1 MTLSQRIIEELRTAP
16 SGQGAEI
23 CAFDE
28 KLWVEVELADS
39 GRLGCL
45 LDRLDVQPGGGCNLN
60 IDPIRMTQKITY
72 LEEELEIIEVEGQG
86 RRTVLRSAPP
96 RKEDQ
101 TTSFFEMVLDPAK
114 GLSLVRY
121 RYDPGMGERT
131 PVSAPLARETLERL
145 VDDLINLAQE
155 SKL

>member
-1 MTLSQRIIEELRTAP
+1 MTLSQRIIEELRTTP
-16 SGQGAEI
+16 SGQAAEI

-45 LDRLDVQPGGGCNLN
+45 LDRLDVQPGGGCHLN
-60 IDPIRMTQKITY
+60 IDPVRMTQKITY

-86 RRTVLRSAPP
+86 GRTILRSAPP

-101 TTSFFEMVLDPAK
+101 ITSFFEMVLDPAK
-114 GLSLVRY
+114 GLSLLRY
-121 RYDPGMGERT
+121 RYDPDMGERT
-131 PVSAPLARETLERL
+131 PVSVPLARDTLERL

>member
-16 SGQGAEI
+16 SGQAAQI

-28 KLWVEVELADS
+28 KLWMEVELADS

-45 LDRLDVQPGGGCNLN
+45 LDRLDVQPGGGCHLN
-60 IDPIRMTQKITY
+60 IDPVRMTQEITY

-86 RRTVLRSAPP
+86 GRTILRSAPP

-101 TTSFFEMVLDPAK
+101 ITSFFEMVLDPAK
-114 GLSLVRY
+114 GLSLLRY
-121 RYDPGMGERT
+121 RYDPDMGERT
-131 PVSAPLARETLERL
+131 PVSVPLARDTLERL
-145 VDDLINLAQE
+145 VDDLINLAQD

>member
-1 MTLSQRIIEELRTAP
+1 MTLSQRIIEELRTTP
-16 SGQGAEI
+16 SGQAAEI

-45 LDRLDVQPGGGCNLN
+45 LDRLDLQPGGGCHLN
-60 IDPIRMTQKITY
+60 IDPVRMTQKITY

-86 RRTVLRSAPP
+86 GRTILRSAPP

-101 TTSFFEMVLDPAK
+101 ITSFFEMVLDPAK
-114 GLSLVRY
+114 GLSLLRY
-121 RYDPGMGERT
+121 RYDPDMGERT
-131 PVSAPLARETLERL
+131 PVSVPLARDTLERL

>member
-1 MTLSQRIIEELRTAP
+1 MNLSQRIIEELRTAP
-16 SGQGAEI
+16 SGQTAEI

-39 GRLGCL
+39 SRLGCL
-45 LDRLDVQPGGGCNLN
+45 LDRLDVQPGGGYHLN
-60 IDPIRMTQKITY
+60 IDPVRMTQKITY

-86 RRTVLRSAPP
+86 GRTVLRSAPP

-101 TTSFFEMVLDPAK
+101 ITSFFEVVLEPAK

-121 RYDPGMGERT
+121 RYDPDMGERT
-131 PVSAPLARETLERL
+131 PVSAPLTRDALERL
-145 VDDLINLAQE
+145 IGDLIELAE
-155 SKL
+155 GSKL

>member
-16 SGQGAEI
+16 SGQAAEI

-45 LDRLDVQPGGGCNLN
+45 LDRLDVQPGGGYHLN
-60 IDPIRMTQKITY
+60 IDPVQMTQKITY
-72 LEEELEIIEVEGQG
+72 LEEELEIIEAEGQG
-86 RRTVLRSAPP
+86 GRTILRSAPP

-101 TTSFFEMVLDPAK
+101 ITSFFEMVLDPAK

-121 RYDPGMGERT
+121 RYDPDMGERT
-131 PVSAPLARETLERL
+131 PVSAPLTRDTLERL
-145 VDDLINLAQE
+145 IGDLIQLAQE